1 MQAIVPA
8 TDAFP
13 RAGAVLLAAGRSTR
27 MGGPN
32 KLLLEFDGEP
42 MVRRTLRTLQAV
54 PLDPVV
60 VVLGPAADAVRAAL
74 EGMPAFVSCSAP
86 QAEDHQVSVDAGLRA
101 LDAPVEAIVIMLAD
115 QPLLDAGDL
124 RWLLAQWHALARG
137 GAVVPVFSGRRGN
150 PVIVDAALRAPILDA
165 GPAVGARGYLAAHPG
180 LVHRVEAPNDH
191 FVVDIDTA
199 DDLARLA
206 GRGLRGV
213 LPGPTSPA
221 A

>member
-1 MQAIVPA
+1 MQASVQA
-8 TDAFP
+8 TDALP

-42 MVRRTLRTLQAV
+42 MVRRALRTLQAV
-54 PLDPVV
+54 PLEPIV

-74 EGMPAFVSCSAP
+74 EGLPACATCNAP

-101 LDAPVEAIVIMLAD
+101 LTAPVDAIVIMLAD
-115 QPLLDAGDL
+115 QPLLDAHDL
-124 RWLLAQWHALARG
+124 RWLLAQWHACARG
-137 GAVVPVFSGRRGN
+137 GALVPVFAGRRAN
-150 PVIVDAALRAPILDA
+150 PVIVDAALRAPILEA
-165 GPAVGARGYLAAHPG
+165 GPTVGARGYLAAHPA

-191 FVVDIDTA
+191 FVVDVDTV

-206 GRGLRGV
+206 ERGLRGT
-213 LPGPTSPA
+213 LAGPTSPA